1 MKKNFSDMTSEELV
15 KTQKSLKTVTY
26 LFGVVLLLLFGLNI
40 FLIANK
46 GFSASNVIPIA
57 LLPIFIMNMNTL
69 KEMKKELESRK
80 EQS

>member
-1 MKKNFSDMTSEELV
+1 MKKNFSEMSNEELI

-40 FLIANK
+40 FLVANK

-57 LLPIFIMNMNTL
+57 LLPIFILNMNTL
-69 KEMKKELESRK
+69 KEMKKELESR
-80 EQS
+80 E

>member
-1 MKKNFSDMTSEELV
+1 MKRNFDEMTTEELI

-40 FLIANK
+40 FLVANK

-57 LLPIFIMNMNTL
+57 LLPIFILNMNTL
-69 KEMKKELESRK
+69 REMKKELESRK
-80 EQS
+80 

>member
-1 MKKNFSDMTSEELV
+1 MKKNFSEMTSEELV

-26 LFGVVLLLLFGLNI
+26 LFGVILLLLFGLNI

-69 KEMKKELESRK
+69 KEMKKELESR
-80 EQS
+80 EQL

>member
-80 EQS
+80 E